1 MQNTTTTKPMGKKK
15 CYKCKKEKELKLFVQ
30 NGKSNLCKECHRKN
44 NNKKLT
50 EIDFSSFYM
59 PI

>member
-1 MQNTTTTKPMGKKK
+1 MENKKK
-15 CYKCKKEKELKLFVQ
+15 CYKCKKELPLKLFVQ

-50 EIDFSSFYM
+50 EIDYSSFYM